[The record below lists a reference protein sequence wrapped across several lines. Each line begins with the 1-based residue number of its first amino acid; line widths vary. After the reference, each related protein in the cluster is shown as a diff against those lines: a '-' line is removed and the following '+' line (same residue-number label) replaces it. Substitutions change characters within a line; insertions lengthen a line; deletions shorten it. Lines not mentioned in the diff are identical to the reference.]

1 MMDGSRLKKLID
13 NLSENNTL
21 KKVIADGAYY
31 SNEDFQYVSDNDLIS
46 ELETLPDILRL
57 CIFTKSRRDIT

>member
-21 KKVIADGAYY
+21 KKVIAD
-31 SNEDFQYVSDNDLIS
+31 VL
-46 ELETLPDILRL
+46 
-57 CIFTKSRRDIT
+57 